1 MCVGGEGVA
10 CASNSQLANSSARL
24 GHGRDVKLTP
34 SRATWGGQQSSAGQ
48 WLAAADAVEPGQTRP
63 A

>member
-34 SRATWGGQQSSAGQ
+34 ARATWGAAEQRRAVAGC
-48 WLAAADAVEPGQTRP
+48 G
-63 A
+63 